1 MKTQIRNLALFST
14 FSIAIFSCNTDELES
29 NITRLKAENEKLEEQ
44 YQAKDSTLTAFM
56 TSFVEIEENLREI
69 RAREMNIEV
78 AREENLSPGD
88 LKKRINKNVEEIN
101 LLLEE
106 NREKVKELNARLK
119 YSGRQNSRLKASM
132 EELQEG
138 LTAKIDEKENE
149 ITQLNQDLDGL
160 KLELSQLN
168 TNLAMVEEE
177 NQEKEEIINEKTH
190 QLNTAYF
197 VSGTSNELREEQIL
211 NKEGGFLGLGRTEVL
226 NDDVSKEQFK
236 EIDIRETLFFP
247 VQGENIELVT
257 SHPSGSYKI
266 EKDAEDK
273 TQLIVQNPD
282 KFWESSR
289 YLVMMVK

>member
-29 NITRLKAENEKLEEQ
+29 NITRLKAENQKLEEQ